1 MKTKIFTLLFAIVAS
16 IGTIYAYSTYS
27 IGEIDGIWYD
37 YDQESGTA
45 IVAYA
50 GSNLG
55 HERLY
60 EDNEMLYE
68 ELKYRDSIYIPSSI
82 PYRDGTPVTEI
93 GDHAFYNC
101 YELTYVSIPNSI
113 IKIGEHAFDMS
124 GVTSITI
131 PNSITSIEDY
141 AFASCGSLSTVT
153 ILNSAASIGNNAF
166 YNCYNLASI
175 ELGDNITTI
184 GDYAFAVCNSL
195 TSITIPQNVTSV
207 GTDAFMN
214 AGLTSV
220 VWNAKNSIIKQG
232 WNSYSPFYNAGGITS
247 FTFGDEV
254 EVIPGFLCSAQK
266 GITSITIPY
275 SVDSIGELAF
285 SGCISLMTLNIPN
298 SIKKI
303 ENRAFSGCTGLTSV
317 NIGNGLK
324 KIEQGMF
331 EGCTDLCSVTIGGS
345 IETIGYQ
352 AFSGCSSLPSV
363 IIPNGVKTI
372 DSEAFAGCSNLTLV
386 NIPDGVTH
394 IGGSAFIGCGFDSIR
409 IPDNVTYIGMAAFD
423 GTNLKTVTIPEN
435 VDTIGRQAFAYCKSL
450 KSVTWN
456 AKKATCD
463 DTGGSYNG
471 RFFDNSPVRKF
482 IVGEQ
487 VDSLPSIFYNYTN
500 FGNGTYY
507 LDTVVWK
514 AIDYNKTEHYAS
526 RVLSGL
532 EIGNLL
538 FGNKVEYIT
547 DYLCGSS
554 YIKSKSINIP
564 NSVKTIGTMA
574 FSDCSELQSVV
585 IGNGV
590 TTIGANAFTYC
601 ALKSL
606 IIGNS
611 VTTIEEGA
619 FYENWDLKSATCYAA
634 TPPAFNSAFD
644 DWRKLDIY
652 VPVNSVNAY
661 KAADGWKEH
670 NIYPIGATPTT
681 TSGITVNS
689 SDYSVNITWS
699 STSGATSYELV
710 VKDKSGNVVCRVTFD
725 ANGKLLSIAFHAP
738 ARNGMPQYTQEAG
751 FSYTLIGLDSGTEYD
766 VTITA
771 KNAGGSALD
780 VQTISF
786 TTKGEPTER
795 DIPHGI
801 DEIDTDNA
809 HGIKVM
815 KDGQIL
821 ILRGD
826 KTYTL
831 QGQEVK

>member
-1 MKTKIFTLLFAIVAS
+1 MKTKIFTLFLAVAAS
-16 IGTIYAYSTYS
+16 IGTMFAWDHEHVQIGNLYYNLYDQDKTAAVTNQNFSESNYSGLTTANIPASVEYDSETYS
-27 IGEIDGIWYD
+27 VTSIG
-37 YDQESGTA
+37 
-45 IVAYA
+45 
-50 GSNLG
+50 N
-55 HERLY
+55 
-60 EDNEMLYE
+60 
-68 ELKYRDSIYIPSSI
+68 
-82 PYRDGTPVTEI
+82 
-93 GDHAFYNC
+93 HAFYGC
-101 YELTYVSIPNSI
+101 SGLTSV
-113 IKIGEHAFDMS
+113 
-124 GVTSITI
+124 TI
-131 PNSITSIEDY
+131 PNSVTSIGDD
-141 AFASCGSLSTVT
+141 AFDEC
-153 ILNSAASIGNNAF
+153 I
-166 YNCYNLASI
+166 
-175 ELGDNITTI
+175 
-184 GDYAFAVCNSL
+184 SL
-195 TSITIPQNVTSV
+195 TSINIPNSVTKIGSYAFFNCNSLPVIQNIRYADTYLVAVIDKSLSYYTIKDGTRWIGFRAFQECPNLVSVTIPNSV
-207 GTDAFMN
+207 VGVEESAFESCS
-214 AGLTSV
+214 GLTSV
-220 VWNAKNSIIKQG
+220 VMG
-232 WNSYSPFYNAGGITS
+232 H
-247 FTFGDEV
+247 
-254 EVIPGFLCSAQK
+254 
-266 GITSITIPY
+266 
-275 SVDSIGELAF
+275 
-285 SGCISLMTLNIPN
+285 
-298 SIKKI
+298 SIKY
-303 ENRAFSGCTGLTSV
+303 
-317 NIGNGLK
+317 
-324 KIEQGMF
+324 
-331 EGCTDLCSVTIGGS
+331 
-345 IETIGYQ
+345 IGYR

-363 IIPNGVKTI
+363 IIPNSVTVIGA
-372 DSEAFAGCSNLTLV
+372 EAFAGCANLTSI
-386 NIPDGVTH
+386 NIPDGVTS
-394 IGGSAFIGCGFDSIR
+394 IGGSAFLGCGFDSIR
-409 IPDNVTYIGMAAFD
+409 IPDNVTYIGMSAFD

-435 VDTIGRQAFAYCKSL
+435 VDTIGRQAFAYCKNL

-590 TTIGANAFTYC
+590 TTIGANAFTNC

-670 NIYPIGATPTT
+670 KIYPIGATPTT
-681 TSGITVNS
+681 TSGITINS

-725 ANGKLLSIAFHAP
+725 ADGKLQSIAFHAP
-738 ARNGMPQYTQEAG
+738 ARNGMPQHTQEAG

-815 KDGQIL
+815 KDGQIY

-831 QGQEVK
+831 QGQEME

>member
-1 MKTKIFTLLFAIVAS
+1 MKTKIFTLFLAVATS
-16 IGTIYAYSTYS
+16 IGTMFAWDHEHVQIGNLYYNLYDQDKTAAVTNQNFSESNYSGLTTANIPASVEYDSETYS
-27 IGEIDGIWYD
+27 VTSIG
-37 YDQESGTA
+37 
-45 IVAYA
+45 
-50 GSNLG
+50 N
-55 HERLY
+55 
-60 EDNEMLYE
+60 
-68 ELKYRDSIYIPSSI
+68 
-82 PYRDGTPVTEI
+82 
-93 GDHAFYNC
+93 HAFYGC
-101 YELTYVSIPNSI
+101 SGLTSV
-113 IKIGEHAFDMS
+113 
-124 GVTSITI
+124 TI
-131 PNSITSIEDY
+131 PNSVTSIGDD
-141 AFASCGSLSTVT
+141 AFDEC
-153 ILNSAASIGNNAF
+153 I
-166 YNCYNLASI
+166 
-175 ELGDNITTI
+175 
-184 GDYAFAVCNSL
+184 SL
-195 TSITIPQNVTSV
+195 TSINIPNSVTKIGSYAFFNCNSLPVIQNIRYADTYLVAVIDKSLSYYTIKDGTRWIGFRAFQECPNLVSVTIPNSV
-207 GTDAFMN
+207 VGVEESAFESCS
-214 AGLTSV
+214 GLTSV
-220 VWNAKNSIIKQG
+220 VMG
-232 WNSYSPFYNAGGITS
+232 H
-247 FTFGDEV
+247 
-254 EVIPGFLCSAQK
+254 
-266 GITSITIPY
+266 
-275 SVDSIGELAF
+275 
-285 SGCISLMTLNIPN
+285 
-298 SIKKI
+298 SIKY
-303 ENRAFSGCTGLTSV
+303 
-317 NIGNGLK
+317 
-324 KIEQGMF
+324 
-331 EGCTDLCSVTIGGS
+331 
-345 IETIGYQ
+345 IGYR

-363 IIPNGVKTI
+363 IIPNSVTVIGA
-372 DSEAFAGCSNLTLV
+372 EAFAGCANLTSI
-386 NIPDGVTH
+386 NIPDGVTS
-394 IGGSAFIGCGFDSIR
+394 IGGSAFLGCGFDSIR
-409 IPDNVTYIGMAAFD
+409 IPDNVTYIGMSAFD

-435 VDTIGRQAFAYCKSL
+435 VDTIGRQAFAYCKNL

-590 TTIGANAFTYC
+590 TTIGANAFTNC

-670 NIYPIGATPTT
+670 KIYPIGATPTT
-681 TSGITVNS
+681 TSGITINS

-725 ANGKLLSIAFHAP
+725 ADGKLQSIAFHAP
-738 ARNGMPQYTQEAG
+738 ARNGMPQHTQEAG

-815 KDGQIL
+815 KDGQIY

-831 QGQEVK
+831 QGQEME